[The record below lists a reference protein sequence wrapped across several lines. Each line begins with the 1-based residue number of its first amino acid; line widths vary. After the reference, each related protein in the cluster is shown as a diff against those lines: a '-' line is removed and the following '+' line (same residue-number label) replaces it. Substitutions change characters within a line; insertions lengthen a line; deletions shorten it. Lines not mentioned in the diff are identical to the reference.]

1 MTKQKLFEYCQKNRI
16 SSPQFVTTGQGVI
29 FSSAVVVQC
38 LENAEDCQTF
48 YSKEAH
54 TSKKKAENDAAEV
67 ALEVI
72 NAQIAQCTA
81 NSVGKE
87 SFQPSF
93 ESFLQTISKVVNSAR
108 SGIFDRQAKVP
119 AEFLIL
125 FSGIQS
131 ALNRIDQSFRKDPL
145 GAYSYLLKA
154 LYSPLQDFLRV
165 ERNSDDQIFVSR
177 ISFNSI
183 SGTTSWRSPVAQSK
197 LGDTLKFI
205 LIPSSL
211 NKKPYEISVNTS
223 FGRNECCK
231 TKNKVNNE
239 SDSTEDENDGG
250 SKCVRALSAVKKA
263 LNVSGSVAISAPIFT
278 STTKSYLTGLS
289 KIFCGEDSVEKI
301 EDVAVND
308 EHEVKDQ
315 NRADDISTQGKGD
328 NGVVAIGGIVCTV
341 PANPVN
347 LDEISGIIDDDNV
360 VFSNDGIIN
369 NIISDVVITNSNDH
383 VKNTKKEVIQ
393 KGYSADRKSIHAGN
407 SEESSQTYFRP
418 RLFIPYQ
425 ESFQGKKLSSN
436 NRKEFEFFSS
446 VTYVF
451 MKKLNFKFVICYL
464 LFVTV

>member
-72 NAQIAQCTA
+72 NAKIAQCTA

-87 SFQPSF
+87 SVLPSI

-108 SGIFDRQAKVP
+108 PGIFDRQAKVP

-131 ALNRIDQSFRKDPL
+131 ALNRIDQSFRKDSL

-165 ERNSDDQIFVSR
+165 ERNSDDQIFVSKV
-177 ISFNSI
+177 SFNSI
-183 SGTTSWRSPVAQSK
+183 NGTTSWRSSVAQSK

-211 NKKPYEISVNTS
+211 DKKPYEVSVDTS
-223 FGRNECCK
+223 FERNECCK
-231 TKNKVNNE
+231 TNNE
-239 SDSTEDENDGG
+239 INNGSDSSEYENDGG
-250 SKCVRALSAVKKA
+250 SKCVRALSAIKKA
-263 LNVSGSVAISAPIFT
+263 LNISGSVAISAPIFT
-278 STTKSYLTGLS
+278 STMKSYSTGLS

-301 EDVAVND
+301 DDVAGND
-308 EHEVKDQ
+308 KHEVKDQ
-315 NRADDISTQGKGD
+315 NRADDISSQNNTN
-328 NGVVAIGGIVCTV
+328 NGVSEVGGIVCTV
-341 PANPVN
+341 PANSVN
-347 LDEISGIIDDDNV
+347 LDKISGIVDSDNV

-369 NIISDVVITNSNDH
+369 NNISGVVITNSNDYIN
-383 VKNTKKEVIQ
+383 NTRKEIIQ
-393 KGYSADRKSIHAGN
+393 KDNSADRNSIHAGN
-407 SEESSQTYFRP
+407 SEESSHTYFRP

-425 ESFQGKKLSSN
+425 GSFQGKKIYN
-436 NRKEFEFFSS
+436 NRKEIDFFSS
-446 VTYVF
+446 VT
-451 MKKLNFKFVICYL
+451 
-464 LFVTV
+464 